1 MMYILVIAIII
12 IFIVLILSVLT
23 TSKAYDFKHTV
34 DPIDDN
40 PHLLNNDKVK
50 DEIENENPK

>member
-34 DPIDDN
+34 DPIKDN
-40 PHLLNNDKVK
+40 PHLQRED
-50 DEIENENPK
+50 ENEQKNTK